1 MRVGS
6 PGKWPR
12 AGGRWQLRTGRGAEL
27 PLGAAILAAMSTSA
41 HPAARPAPAPDR
53 TIWIDGRQV
62 PWAAA
67 TVHVLSHSHQ
77 RGSLVFDYMSVHDTK
92 RGPAVFR
99 LDDHLARFFTS
110 VELVGLP
117 LVREAAELRAA
128 VLETVAANP
137 GAKAVKISAYL
148 ASVEVDVVPA
158 DDHVTVAIAAY
169 DPKADVAARK
179 ARPPAAPPRAVR
191 IWLEKQRRQR
201 RPDILHPHAK
211 VAGNY
216 TSPMFAKWEARRR
229 GYDEVLL
236 VDDQGQLAEGPTTNF
251 FLVDAEGT
259 LRTPPE
265 HSVLLGVTRRSIL
278 EIARA
283 EGVKVV
289 EEPVRPEDLFAAR
302 EAFLTGTTA
311 GVWPIASVDD
321 RPIGD
326 GEPPGPVSRQLGR
339 RFRTVV
345 AGEDPAFE
353 SWLAYVEARS

>member
-1 MRVGS
+1 MASSSAPSEGS
-6 PGKWPR
+6 VPE
-12 AGGRWQLRTGRGAEL
+12 RTL
-27 PLGAAILAAMSTSA
+27 
-41 HPAARPAPAPDR
+41 
-53 TIWIDGRQV
+53 WIDGRFV
-62 PWAAA
+62 PWAEA

-77 RGSLVFDYMSVHDTK
+77 RGSLVFDYMSVHETP
-92 RGPAVFR
+92 GGAAVFR

-117 LVREAAELRAA
+117 LAREAGRDAKALRTAL
-128 VLETVAANP
+128 LETVAANP
-137 GAKAVKISAYL
+137 GARAVKISAYL

-158 DDHVTVAIAAY
+158 DEHVTVAIAAY
-169 DPKADVAARK
+169 DPKADVQARK
-179 ARPPAAPPRAVR
+179 ASPPAPPPKEVR

-236 VDDQGQLAEGPTTNF
+236 VDEAGFLAEGPTTNF
-251 FLVDAEGT
+251 FLVDGEGT

-265 HSVLLGVTRRSIL
+265 DSVLLGVTRRSIL
-278 EIARA
+278 ELARA

-289 EEPVRPEDLFAAR
+289 EEPVRPEDLFAAA
-302 EAFLTGTTA
+302 EAFLTGTSA

-321 RPIGD
+321 RAIGD
-326 GEPPGPVSRQLGR
+326 GSPPGPVSRQLAR
-339 RFRTVV
+339 RFTQVV
-345 AGEDPAFE
+345 SGEDEAFAH
-353 SWLAYVEARS
+353 WLAHAERG

>member
-1 MRVGS
+1 MASSSAPSEGS
-6 PGKWPR
+6 VPE
-12 AGGRWQLRTGRGAEL
+12 RTL
-27 PLGAAILAAMSTSA
+27 
-41 HPAARPAPAPDR
+41 
-53 TIWIDGRQV
+53 WIDGRFV
-62 PWAAA
+62 PWAEA

-77 RGSLVFDYMSVHDTK
+77 RGSLVFDYMSVHETP
-92 RGPAVFR
+92 GGAAVFR

-117 LVREAAELRAA
+117 LDREGGRDAKALRAA
-128 VLETVAANP
+128 LLETVAANP

-158 DDHVTVAIAAY
+158 DEHVTVAIAAY
-169 DPKADVAARK
+169 DPKADVQARK
-179 ARPPAAPPRAVR
+179 ASPPAPPPKAVR

-236 VDDQGQLAEGPTTNF
+236 VDEAGFLAEGPTTNF
-251 FLVDAEGT
+251 FLVDGEGT

-265 HSVLLGVTRRSIL
+265 DSVLLGVTRRSIL
-278 EIARA
+278 ELARA
-283 EGVKVV
+283 EGLKVV
-289 EEPVRPEDLFAAR
+289 EEPVRPEDLFAAA
-302 EAFLTGTTA
+302 EAFLTGTSA

-321 RPIGD
+321 RAIGD
-326 GEPPGPVSRQLGR
+326 GSPPGPVSRQLAR
-339 RFRTVV
+339 RFTQVV
-345 AGEDPAFE
+345 SGEDEAFAH
-353 SWLAYVEARS
+353 WLAHAEGGAR